1 VNFDLS
7 MGYHQDEVMVAWKR
21 VPSKYHGDE
30 SRASS
35 SHDCTME
42 PSMSE
47 REVDVSIY
55 KGPLTC

>member
-1 VNFDLS
+1 
-7 MGYHQDEVMVAWKR
+7 MGYHQDEVMVAWKG